1 MSGRPYDK
9 HEKASHEAALLE
21 DREAYLEALSRYCR
35 VGREAALEIRRGR
48 RDEQEAAHAA
58 CAA

>member
-9 HEKASHEAALLE
+9 HEKASNEAALLG

-35 VGREAALEIRRGR
+35 VGREAALEIRRG
-48 RDEQEAAHAA
+48 AA
-58 CAA
+58 